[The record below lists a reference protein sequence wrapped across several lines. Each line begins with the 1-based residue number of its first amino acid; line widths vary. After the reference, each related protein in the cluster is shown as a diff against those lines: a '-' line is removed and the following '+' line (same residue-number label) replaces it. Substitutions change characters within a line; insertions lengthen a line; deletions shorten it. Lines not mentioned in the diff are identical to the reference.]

1 MSLNPDQ
8 ALSCSLIFSLLGS
21 KLSSDPSHG
30 SSPCQGS
37 LKLHCVSSS
46 LSALYSFQGAF
57 PCCLSLRFIAS
68 RDSSFIISES
78 YLRVNTFFEILFDF
92 FVSFFGTPSKGV
104 FPACRFFF
112 LQQFQQ
118 SPSSVLSRASAPAV
132 SCFKSASTPASSTAF
147 APIYS
152 FSLGSVPEG
161 RTQIH
166 APPTSE

>member
-8 ALSCSLIFSLLGS
+8 VLSYSLIFFFAWLQVILRPFARFFPVPR
-21 KLSSDPSHG
+21 LP
-30 SSPCQGS
+30 QIT
-37 LKLHCVSSS
+37 LRFFFF
-46 LSALYSFQGAF
+46 SALYSFQGAF

-132 SCFKSASTPASSTAF
+132 SCFKSASTPASSAAF